1 MGFELSHSLFC
12 NKFGRLVGA
21 KRLELNSI
29 TGCSANCSREQGNE
43 VGIVMTIERG
53 DVAHRLHEAKFL
65 RAVGCIIRCGFDSAP
80 IRIGE
85 HDLSS

>member
-65 RAVGCIIRCGFDSAP
+65 RAVGCINRLQSDNLARRSGV
-80 IRIGE
+80 
-85 HDLSS
+85 